1 MKTLEQRAEIL
12 VGWNTAIEESII
24 RPFDDGVE
32 PHWQGREPGLK
43 KLAVGALS
51 AGDYAL
57 RAIKIATIMPIVMY
71 AGLAFDHSAE
81 RAGYD
86 VDANGPLNLAEEI
99 IAKNSK

>member
-1 MKTLEQRAEIL
+1 
-12 VGWNTAIEESII
+12 
-24 RPFDDGVE
+24 
-32 PHWQGREPGLK
+32 
-43 KLAVGALS
+43 
-51 AGDYAL
+51 
-57 RAIKIATIMPIVMY
+57 MPIVMY